1 MSTVDSFDMLQAS
14 HLSLYSSNFKHGIMV
29 RSQASV
35 PVRQGIWTT
44 LYEGGQRTLACVE
57 GTAEWRARR
66 EADSHRADDAH
77 PLAGHSASEGIV
89 EEDGFQEPWAEQ
101 PFANVRKRPKP
112 EVRGADQPGAI
123 LIL

>member
-89 EEDGFQEPWAEQ
+89 EEDGFQEHPGLSSRSRMSGND
-101 PFANVRKRPKP
+101 PLLTFVNIINVR
-112 EVRGADQPGAI
+112 
-123 LIL
+123 L